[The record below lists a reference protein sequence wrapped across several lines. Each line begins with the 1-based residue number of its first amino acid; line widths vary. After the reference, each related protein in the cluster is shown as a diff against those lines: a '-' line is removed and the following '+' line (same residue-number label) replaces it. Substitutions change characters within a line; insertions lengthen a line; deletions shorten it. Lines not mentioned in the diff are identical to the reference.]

1 MNEDVLDQS
10 VSFICLKNYFD
21 KYLLIVLQLRSTGFL
36 LSLFSFLLNNKSFIK
51 LRHWCYISVRV
62 IYSPQ

>member
-36 LSLFSFLLNNKSFIK
+36 LSLFSS
-51 LRHWCYISVRV
+51 
-62 IYSPQ
+62 Q